1 MGFDWKTYC
10 DLKYPQYMT
19 IEQLKVYVAKGK
31 ITDDDFFE
39 ISGEVY
45 SA

>member
-10 DLKYPQYMT
+10 MSKYPQYMT
-19 IEQLKVYVAKGK
+19 IEQLRVYLVKGK
-31 ITDDDFFE
+31 ITADDFFE

-45 SA
+45 TA

>member
-1 MGFDWKTYC
+1 MGFDWKSYC
-10 DLKYPQYMT
+10 SSKYPQYMT

-31 ITDDDFFE
+31 ITDVDFFE